1 MKKFYYV
8 VLFIFLCTV
17 STYSQVSD
25 YVSSLRHGDA
35 KEKSPVTITAEL
47 MQIELISAVNIAF
60 KSFGENEYQK
70 LEMLVTGNSASV
82 TLPQEVVIPP
92 YIDYYL
98 IIDLKDGTTH
108 TYPEGIDQGVS
119 TLQLAVSGVT
129 EKDKEIIV
137 LSPTDGEYLTPEN
150 LLISVSFVK
159 APSDV
164 DISKTKIFLNDAEV
178 TSQALFAGD
187 LIVLSGESAEG
198 SVAMGSSLLK
208 VEVYDKDGN
217 LYHTISKTFQLVTT
231 EVLAEVSGRW
241 KYFGNFR
248 GESRSENYSSSSTWY
263 NNLSADLKAEYESWN
278 FNGYLYFTSEEKKH
292 LQPYNRYSASIKNG
306 DWLELRVGDTYPRF
320 PNLILDG
327 KRIRGVSGEL
337 NFGAFNIQ
345 ATYGETVR
353 KIEGQLIRTYQAGEA
368 PLGSNIIAIDEAKY
382 KAPYGEV
389 SPGTYSRNLFAI
401 RPSFG
406 SGENFQWGFTYL
418 HSIDDKKSVELS
430 ARPQENAVF
439 GTDMKIAL
447 DDQNFVITSQAAV
460 SLHNSD
466 ISSGN
471 LTDAQIDSI
480 FGPGG
485 YYDIDPDDVKK
496 IRDIVGKVITVN
508 QYIGPLNPQ
517 EFASLAGEAAL
528 NMNYLNNALRV
539 SYIYRGNDYFSF
551 GQSFL
556 RTDVKGINIVDRIRM
571 FDNKLFLSV
580 GYEKLEDN
588 LQETKVAT
596 TKYQTINTS
605 LSFFPRTNFPNITVG
620 FSRFDNTN
628 NLSLKDTTYQQY
640 VVDDV
645 TNRFFA
651 QLSYDFI
658 AGVRHNSSLSFTTQK
673 RDDENYA
680 PVNST
685 YNSGTL
691 TFNSYWNK
699 QLSSIFQLV
708 YSSTELERIDRVAK
722 TTTTQPYDY
731 ATLVVGGK
739 YKMLEDKLLLSATLS
754 PSFGDFK
761 RQALDLIADY
771 NILANLSL
779 AFQARIYRIPDKATN
794 SIIGLVTRL
803 AF

>member
-1 MKKFYYV
+1 MKKFYYAF
-8 VLFIFLCTV
+8 LFIFLYTV

-47 MQIELISAVNIAF
+47 MQIEQISAVNIAY
-60 KSFGENEYQK
+60 KIFGENEYQK
-70 LEMLVTGNSASV
+70 LEMLITGSSASV
-82 TLPQEVVIPP
+82 TLPQEAVIPP

-98 IIDLKDGTTH
+98 IIDLKDGTTR

-137 LSPTDGEYLTPEN
+137 LSPTEGEYLTHEN

-164 DISKTKIFLNDAEV
+164 DVSKTKIFLNDADV
-178 TSQALFAGD
+178 TSLALFAGD

-198 SVAMGSSLLK
+198 SIPMGSSLLK
-208 VEVYDKDGN
+208 IEVYDKEGI
-217 LYHTISKTFQLVTT
+217 LYHTISKSFQVVTT
-231 EVLAEVSGRW
+231 EVFAEVTGRW
-241 KYFGNFR
+241 KYFGNLR

-263 NNLSADLKAEYESWN
+263 NNLSANLNAEYEGWN
-278 FNGYLYFTSEEKKH
+278 FNGYLYFTSEEKKY
-292 LQPYNRYSASIKNG
+292 LQPYNRYAASIKNG

-345 ATYGETVR
+345 ATYGETVK

-368 PLGSNIIAIDEAKY
+368 PLGSNIIAIDENKY
-382 KAPYGEV
+382 NAPYGEV
-389 SPGTYSRNLFAI
+389 SLGTFSRNLLAI

-418 HSIDDKKSVELS
+418 HSIDDKESVELN

-460 SLHNSD
+460 SMHNTD

-480 FGPGG
+480 FGGD
-485 YYDIDPDDVKK
+485 YYSIDPDDVKK
-496 IRDIVGKVITVN
+496 IRDILGKFITVN
-508 QYIGPLNPQ
+508 QFVGPLNPQ

-556 RTDVKGINIVDRIRM
+556 RTDVKGINVVDRIRM

-605 LSFFPRTNFPNITVG
+605 LSFFPRTNFPNVTVG

-628 NLSLKDTTYQQY
+628 NLSLKDTTYKFY
-640 VVDDV
+640 VVDDL
-645 TNRFFA
+645 TSRFFV

-658 AGVRHNSSLSFTTQK
+658 AGIRHNSSLSFTTQK
-673 RDDENYA
+673 RDDESYS

-685 YNSGTL
+685 YNSATI
-691 TFNSYWNK
+691 TFNSYWNR

-708 YSSTELERIDRVAK
+708 YSSTELERVDRTAD
-722 TTTTQPYDY
+722 TRTTQPYDY
-731 ATLVVGGK
+731 VTLVVGGK
-739 YKMLEDKLLLSATLS
+739 YKLLEDKLLLSATLS

-761 RQALDLIADY
+761 RQALDLLADY